1 MEKQTLLLADD
12 LFPSLEDGDKRIT
25 IRRGYREIRL
35 GKLTFEGAKDKGLQ
49 CEVEV
54 IEVTHVRVS
63 GVSDEECQAD
73 GFDNWVAFYQG
84 MKKYYPDLD
93 VSEECTLIYFENH
106 GMDS

>member
-12 LFPSLEDGDKRIT
+12 LFPSLEDGGKRIT
-25 IRRGYREIRL
+25 IRRGYRDIRL

-54 IEVTHVRVS
+54 VEVSHVRVS
-63 GVSDEECQAD
+63 GVSEAECQAD

-93 VSEECTLIYFENH
+93 VAEECTLIYFENY
-106 GMDS
+106 GLEN